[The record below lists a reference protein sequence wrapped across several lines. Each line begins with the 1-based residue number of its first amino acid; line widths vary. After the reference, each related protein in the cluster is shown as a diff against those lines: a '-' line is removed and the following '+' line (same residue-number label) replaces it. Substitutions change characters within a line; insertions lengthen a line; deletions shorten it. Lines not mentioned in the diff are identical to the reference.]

1 MRLIDDKGVKYLM
14 DKAREAALKIM
25 TAVHQQGAYANVA
38 LAKELRQGGLS
49 DMDRRFV
56 TELVYGAVKAGEAL
70 DWIIRKY
77 LTRPWNKVNPLVQEI
92 LRLGTYQ
99 LRYMDKVP
107 ASAACN
113 ESVELA
119 KKFANMGAAKFVN
132 GVLRSMVREP
142 EKGKFPEGKGNATV
156 HLALS
161 QQHPEW
167 LVRRWIKEFGY
178 DEAERLCRFDNAKA
192 PLTVR
197 TNTLKTSPSEL
208 FLQLTA
214 MGVEAE
220 KSQLSDE
227 GYILTGYGALDNL
240 APLQEGYCQ
249 VQDESSMLVAHVVDP
264 QPGELVLDV
273 CSAPGG
279 KATHMAA
286 LMENR
291 GRIVACDIYEH
302 KLQRVMEN
310 AARLGINIIDPVLK
324 DAREIHHDFAGQ
336 ADRVL
341 VDAPCSGL
349 GVLRRKPDSRW
360 RKTPQLLKELPR
372 LQLEILQ
379 SAAACVKAGGILV
392 YSTCTIA
399 REENQAVVE
408 KFLAENADF
417 ALEHTGSRLPRP
429 RQDAMVQLYPQ
440 RDGTDGFFI
449 ACMRRK

>member
-1 MRLIDDKGVKYLM
+1 M

-25 TAVHQQGAYANVA
+25 AAVHQQGAYANVA
-38 LAKELRQGGLS
+38 LAKELRQGNLS

-56 TELVYGAVKAGEAL
+56 TELVYGAVKAGETL
-70 DWIIRKY
+70 DWIIKKY
-77 LTRPWNKVNPLVQEI
+77 LVKPWGKVNPLVQEI
-92 LRLGTYQ
+92 LRLGAYQ

-142 EKGKFPEGKGNATV
+142 AKGNFPAGKGKATLQ
-156 HLALS
+156 LALS
-161 QQHPEW
+161 EQHPEW

-178 DEAERLCRFDNAKA
+178 DEAKKLCQFDNEQA

-214 MGVEAE
+214 LGVEAT
-220 KSQLSDE
+220 KSQLVDE
-227 GYILTGYGALDNL
+227 GYVLENYGALDKL
-240 APLQEGYCQ
+240 APLQDGYCQ

-264 QPGELVLDV
+264 QPGDLVLDV

-310 AARLGINIIDPVLK
+310 ASRLGINIIDPLLR
-324 DAREIHHDFAGQ
+324 DAREIQHDFAGK

-360 RKTPQLLKELPR
+360 RKTPQLLKELPE
-372 LQLEILQ
+372 LQLAILK
-379 SAAACVKAGGILV
+379 SAAECVRSGGILV

-399 REENQAVVE
+399 KEENQDVVE
-408 KFLAENADF
+408 SFLAANQDF
-417 ALEHTGSRLPRP
+417 QLEHTGSRLPVP
-429 RQDAMVQLYPQ
+429 REAEMVQLYPQ

>member
-1 MRLIDDKGVKYLM
+1 M
-14 DKAREAALKIM
+14 DKARETALKIM
-25 TAVHQQGAYANVA
+25 HAVHQEEAYANVV

-56 TELVYGAVKAGEAL
+56 TELVYGAVKAGETL
-70 DWIIRKY
+70 DWIIKKY
-77 LTRPWNKVNPLVQEI
+77 ITRPWKKVPPIIQDV
-92 LRLGTYQ
+92 LRLGVYQ

-119 KKFANMGAAKFVN
+119 KKYGHEGVAKFVN
-132 GVLRSMVREP
+132 GVLRTMVREP
-142 EKGKFPEGKGNATV
+142 EKGAFPSGKGNATLQ
-156 HLALS
+156 LALEE
-161 QQHPEW
+161 QHPEW

-178 DEAERLCRFDNAKA
+178 DEAKRLCQFNNQQA

-208 FLQLTA
+208 LLNLTSV
-214 MGVEAE
+214 GVEAE
-220 KSQLSDE
+220 RSQLVDE
-227 GYILTGYGALDNL
+227 GFTLVSHGSLDQL
-240 APLQEGYCQ
+240 EALQEGYCQ

-264 QPGELVLDV
+264 QPNDFILDV

-279 KATHMAA
+279 KTTHMAA
-286 LMENR
+286 LMHNV
-291 GRIVACDIYEH
+291 GKIVACDIYDH
-302 KLQRVMEN
+302 KLKRVLDN
-310 AARLGINIIDPVLK
+310 ATRLGVHIIQPRLG
-324 DAREIHHDFAGQ
+324 DAREVWQEYPQQ

-360 RKTPQLLKELPR
+360 RKSPELLKELPK
-372 LQLEILQ
+372 LQLAILK
-379 SAAACVKAGGILV
+379 SAAACVKPGGTLV

-399 REENQAVVE
+399 HEENQDVV
-408 KFLAENADF
+408 KAFLAEAKEF
-417 ALEHTGSRLPRP
+417 VLVHAGQRLPVARE
-429 RQDAMVQLYPQ
+429 DEMVQLYPQ

-449 ACMRRK
+449 ACLQRKK